1 MDETEY
7 PMNKKLEDLM
17 YQSGLTAQG
26 CWDEM
31 DDYDHQAIEKLSEL
45 IVRECAG
52 LVENQGRFL
61 RYDVTASKIKE
72 NFGIKK

>member
-1 MDETEY
+1 MGKPEN

-31 DDYDHQAIEKLSEL
+31 DDYDRQAIEKLSEL
-45 IVRECAG
+45 IVRECAKQ
-52 LVENQGRFL
+52 VNNVYKQGGGTHAETIL
-61 RYDVTASKIKE
+61 KH
-72 NFGIKK
+72 FGIKL

>member
-1 MDETEY
+1 
-7 PMNKKLEDLM
+7 MNNKFEDLM
-17 YQSGLTAQG
+17 YQSGLTANG

-31 DDYDHQAIEKLSEL
+31 DKYDHEAIEKLAEL

-52 LVENQGRFL
+52 LVENQGRFT
-61 RYDVTASKIKE
+61 RYDVMASKIKE